1 MNTKSRFIRHIMMLA
16 LCSMMFAG
24 SNAKTIVKAFTVADG
39 NYKVT
44 AVLGSKKS
52 AGDTW
57 IKAESR
63 RLFFE
68 NIHTPKGKFQ
78 TVTFVVNKR
87 SPYINDKLRIK
98 LKDREKDYANWDS
111 LLTIEFCGSNP
122 QVKDVKIEKADSAIT
137 VFLCGNS
144 TVTDQEREPWASW
157 GQMLPRW
164 FDDRVSVANF
174 AESGERTTSFI
185 ASYRWAAVMQRA
197 KAGDYILIEFGHN
210 DEKDKGAGS
219 GAWYNF
225 SYNLKRMIDEAR
237 QKGCHPVLITPTA
250 RRRFQDGKNVNTHG
264 DYPDAAKAV
273 AAREKVPLI
282 DLTAMSTVL
291 YDTYGEEQSTKF
303 LVHYPANT
311 FPNQPKPLAD
321 NTHFNTFGAY
331 EVCKCVLQGM
341 KDLHLPLVEYLR
353 SDCTDFNPSQPDA
366 WSEWQWPADAAEIV
380 KPDGN

>member
-1 MNTKSRFIRHIMMLA
+1 MNATIVKSA
-16 LCSMMFAG
+16 LLSACCGLIFAG
-24 SNAKTIVKAFTVADG
+24 SAAKTITKTFNVPDG

-52 AGDTW
+52 SGDAW
-57 IKAESR
+57 IRAESR
-63 RLFFE
+63 RLFYE
-68 NIHTPKGKFQ
+68 NIHTDKGKFQ
-78 TVTFVVNKR
+78 TVTFTVNKR
-87 SPYINDKLRIK
+87 SPYIDDNGKSIK
-98 LKDREKDYANWDS
+98 LKDREKGYANWDS

-122 QVKDVKIEKADSAIT
+122 QVKDVKIERTDSAIT

-144 TVTDQEREPWASW
+144 TVTDQEKEPWASW

-164 FDDRVSVANF
+164 FSDKVSVANF

-185 ASYRWAAVMQRA
+185 ASNRWAAVMQLA
-197 KAGDYILIEFGHN
+197 KAGDYVLIEFGHN

-225 SYNLKRMIDEAR
+225 SYNLKRMIDEVR
-237 QKGCHPVLITPTA
+237 KKGCNPVLITPTA
-250 RRRFQDGKNVNTHG
+250 RRRFQDGKNLNTHG
-264 DYPDAAKAV
+264 EYPDAVKAI
-273 AAREKVPLI
+273 AARENLPLI
-282 DLTAMSTVL
+282 DLTAMSTTL
-291 YDTYGEEQSTKF
+291 FETYGEEQSKKF

-331 EVCKCVLQGM
+331 EICRCVLQGM
-341 KDLHLPLVEYLR
+341 KEQNLPLVEYLR
-353 SDCTDFNPSQPDA
+353 QDCMNFNPSQPDD
-366 WSEWQWPADAAEIV
+366 WSKWQWPAGDAETV